1 MLSSFIIFQRLCG
14 LSKCC
19 AALGAQRENVIWT
32 YKGETYMNLTDI
44 KALMQEFANSDIH
57 KFELETDGIKL
68 KLAKESAAKPVVA
81 MPTAAPIPMS
91 TMPSYEAPVIASGA
105 LETEKPVL
113 SGTPVKSPVVGT
125 FYSASA
131 PGADP
136 FVTVGQQVKK
146 GQTLCIVEAM
156 KMMNEITAPISGTVT
171 DILVK
176 EEDMVE
182 FDQVIMLIK
191 E

>member
-1 MLSSFIIFQRLCG
+1 
-14 LSKCC
+14 
-19 AALGAQRENVIWT
+19 
-32 YKGETYMNLTDI
+32 MNLNDI
-44 KALMQEFANSDIH
+44 KMLMQEFDASGIH
-57 KFELETDGIKL
+57 KFELEMDTVKV
-68 KLAKESAAKPVVA
+68 KMAKEPVPKAVVSVPAAQPV
-81 MPTAAPIPMS
+81 AAPAPVM
-91 TMPSYEAPVIASGA
+91 EAPVIGGA
-105 LETEKPVL
+105 PVEEVKLEGV
-113 SGTPVKSPVVGT
+113 PVKSPVVGT

-131 PGADP
+131 PGAEP

-156 KMMNEITAPISGTVT
+156 KMMNEITAPASGTVT
-171 DILVK
+171 EILVK

>member
-1 MLSSFIIFQRLCG
+1 
-14 LSKCC
+14 
-19 AALGAQRENVIWT
+19 
-32 YKGETYMNLTDI
+32 MNLNDI
-44 KALMQEFANSDIH
+44 KTLMQEFDASGIH
-57 KFELETDGIKL
+57 KFELEMDTVKIKM
-68 KLAKESAAKPVVA
+68 AKEPVPKSVVSVPAPQPA
-81 MPTAAPIPMS
+81 MTIAPPME
-91 TMPSYEAPVIASGA
+91 TPVIGSTPAAEVPMEG
-105 LETEKPVL
+105 V
-113 SGTPVKSPVVGT
+113 PVKSPVVGT

-131 PGADP
+131 PGAEP

-156 KMMNEITAPISGTVT
+156 KMMNEITAPVSGTIT
-171 DILVK
+171 EILVK

>member
-1 MLSSFIIFQRLCG
+1 
-14 LSKCC
+14 
-19 AALGAQRENVIWT
+19 
-32 YKGETYMNLTDI
+32 MNLEEI
-44 KALMQEFANSDIH
+44 KMLMQEFDASGIY
-57 KFELETDGIKL
+57 KFELEIDSITL
-68 KLAKESAAKPVVA
+68 KMEKESAPQTVIAAPAMPQPIPAAPAPVVDVVN
-81 MPTAAPIPMS
+81 
-91 TMPSYEAPVIASGA
+91 PSAGSPVA
-105 LETEKPVL
+105 LE
-113 SGTPVKSPVVGT
+113 GTPVKSPVVGT

-131 PGADP
+131 PGAEP
-136 FVTVGQQVKK
+136 FVTVGQHVNK

-156 KMMNEITAPISGTVT
+156 KMMNEITAPVSGTVT

>member
-1 MLSSFIIFQRLCG
+1 
-14 LSKCC
+14 
-19 AALGAQRENVIWT
+19 
-32 YKGETYMNLTDI
+32 MNLNDI
-44 KALMQEFANSDIH
+44 KTLMQEFDKSGIY
-57 KFELETDGIKL
+57 KFELEMEDIKL
-68 KLAKESAAKPVVA
+68 KLAKEPAAKTVVTVPA
-81 MPTAAPIPMS
+81 LQPAAPAAVPAPAQEPVIS
-91 TMPSYEAPVIASGA
+91 DAPVEKAP
-105 LETEKPVL
+105 LE
-113 SGTPVKSPVVGT
+113 GTPVKSPVVGT

-131 PGADP
+131 PGAEP

-156 KMMNEITAPISGTVT
+156 KMMNEITAPVSGTVT
-171 DILVK
+171 DILVQ